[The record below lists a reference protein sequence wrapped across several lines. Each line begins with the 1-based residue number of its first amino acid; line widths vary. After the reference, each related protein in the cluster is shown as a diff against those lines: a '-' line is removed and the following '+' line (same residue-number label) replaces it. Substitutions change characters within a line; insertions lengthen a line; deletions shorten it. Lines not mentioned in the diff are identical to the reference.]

1 MYLLFDPLHTAAVW
15 AGSNVWMIFAVGAFA
30 GCVSFNVSLKIRKAA
45 AQFKEAVHYE
55 ELKAA
60 LNERR
65 AARRQKLR
73 FLFPF
78 AGASLSDAVHDMLER
93 QKERLR
99 TVRDSVRRKKGEPGK
114 KDEEEKGE

>member
-1 MYLLFDPLHTAAVW
+1 
-15 AGSNVWMIFAVGAFA
+15 MIFAVGAFA
-30 GCVSFNVSLKIRKAA
+30 GVFIADLCVSFNVSLKIRKAA

-99 TVRDSVRRKKGEPGK
+99 TVRDSVRRKKGEPDK
-114 KDEEEKGE
+114 KDEQEKGE